1 MNLLKYWQAAFN
13 PSEFER
19 WMDQKISFF
28 GIKSRGNSIL
38 ADDSDNYIR
47 GGGRND
53 QLIAG
58 KGIDFVDGRGG
69 DDVLVGDRLPN
80 QNDYNADGSIFASL
94 SFNKDESDILIAGK
108 GEDILINQ
116 FGSDYFSGDKGNDRI
131 ISLSDSGIPTG
142 NNIPILDNNSTE
154 NQLSQL
160 DFSTNNINPNGLA
173 ADDTLIGGKDA
184 DRFEFHLLINARKEI
199 VDKYT
204 DVETGIINWG
214 MNGVAGEN
222 DNYHDHWVEGIG
234 NDIILDFNSKEGD
247 KILISGHTVQAILL
261 ENNETLNEALVG
273 VYSDQGA
280 DGRRGNGAHDLDVL
294 GTIKVFYKGSFDFDS
309 DVNIQQKDYG
319 AYGVDSNI
327 AAEIESNDDVLL
339 ASTTARITGNASD
352 NDLAGDSGENRIDG
366 LSGDDKIVGYDGND
380 KLFGGSGADHL
391 LGDRESRQSDFH
403 EKGYFIADKQMSYD
417 DKLIGGSEDDLLV
430 DQYGADRYSG
440 DAGNDRLVS
449 LSDSSVPNDNKS
461 LPAGVNDGSDID
473 KLVFA
478 NEYFNPVGISAN
490 DVLTG
495 GEGADTFEWR
505 LLINASKEIV
515 DRNTD
520 TSTGVINWGMNGV
533 AGENDKYHDHWV
545 DGIGIDTI
553 TDFSGNGGENDHIL
567 IQGHTVQ
574 ALLLSSSD
582 NSALIGVYSD
592 QGADGERGNGAH
604 DFDVL
609 GVIRV
614 NHDGNFS
621 IKEDLSVNSADFG
634 AYGPGSGLDDLW
646 A

>member
-13 PSEFER
+13 PSDFES

-28 GIKSRGNSIL
+28 GVKSKGNIIL
-38 ADDSDNYIR
+38 ANDSKSYIR
-47 GGGRND
+47 GGGKND
-53 QLIAG
+53 LLIAG
-58 KGIDFVDGRGG
+58 RGIDLVDGRGG
-69 DDVLVGDRLPN
+69 DDVLVGDRLPS
-80 QNDYNADGSIFASL
+80 QNDYNPDGSIFASP
-94 SFNKDESDILIAGK
+94 SFNNDESDALIAGK
-108 GEDILINQ
+108 GDDILINQ
-116 FGSDYFSGDKGNDRI
+116 FGSDYFSGDKGRDRI

-142 NNIPILDNNSTE
+142 NDIPILDNNSTE

-160 DFSTNNINPNGLA
+160 DFSANNVNPNGLA
-173 ADDTLIGGKDA
+173 SDDTLAGGKQA
-184 DRFEFHLLINARKEI
+184 DSFEFHLLINASSEI
-199 VDKYT
+199 VEKHT
-204 DVETGIINWG
+204 DFETGIVNWG

-222 DNYHDHWVEGIG
+222 NNYHDHWVDGIG
-234 NDIILDFNSKEGD
+234 NDTILDFNSQEGD

-261 ENNETLNEALVG
+261 DNNEILNEALVG
-273 VYSDQGA
+273 IYSDQGA
-280 DGRRGNGAHDLDVL
+280 DGKRGNGAHDLDVL
-294 GTIKVFYKGSFDFDS
+294 GTIKIFYKGSFEFDS

-327 AAEIESNDDVLL
+327 AAEIHSKEKVLL
-339 ASTTARITGNASD
+339 KSTTFKITGNAND
-352 NDLAGDSGENRIDG
+352 NILAGDSGMNRIDG
-366 LSGDDKIVGYDGND
+366 LSGFDNIIGYAGND
-380 KLFGGSGADHL
+380 KLFGGTGADHL

-403 EKGYFIADKQMSYD
+403 EKGYFIADKQTSYD

-440 DAGNDRLVS
+440 GSGDDRLVS
-449 LSDSSVPNDNKS
+449 LSDSSVPSDNKS
-461 LPAGVNDGSDID
+461 LPADANDGGDIE
-473 KLVFA
+473 KLVF
-478 NEYFNPVGISAN
+478 EDKYFNPGGNSAN
-490 DVLTG
+490 DELTG
-495 GEGADTFEWR
+495 GEGSDIFEWR
-505 LLINASKEIV
+505 LLINASKSVV
-515 DRNTD
+515 DKHTD
-520 TSTGVINWGMNGV
+520 STGVIDWGMNGV
-533 AGENDKYHDHWV
+533 AGENDAYHDHWV

-553 TDFSGNGGENDHIL
+553 TDFSGIGGENDHIL

-621 IKEDLSVNSADFG
+621 FDEDLSINGKDFG
-634 AYGPGSGLDDLW
+634 AYGLGSGLDSLW
-646 A
+646 I

>member
-1 MNLLKYWQAAFN
+1 MNLFKYWQAAFN
-13 PSEFER
+13 AIDFES
-19 WMDQKISFF
+19 WMDQKISFY
-28 GIKSRGNSIL
+28 GIKSRGNIIV
-38 ADDSDNYIR
+38 ADDSDSYIR

-53 QLIAG
+53 LLIAG
-58 KGIDFVDGRGG
+58 NRIDVIDGRGG
-69 DDVLVGDRLPN
+69 DDVLVGDRLPD
-80 QNDYNADGSIFASL
+80 QNDYNTDGSISASAL
-94 SFNKDESDILIAGK
+94 LNKDESDVLIAGR
-108 GEDILINQ
+108 GDDILINQ

-131 ISLSDSGIPTG
+131 ISLSDSGVPTG
-142 NNIPILDNNSTE
+142 NNIPILDNDSTE

-160 DFSTNNINPNGLA
+160 DFSISKINPNDLA
-173 ADDTLIGGKDA
+173 ANDTLVGGRQA
-184 DRFEFHLLINARKEI
+184 DHFEFHLLINASKAI
-199 VDKYT
+199 VDKHT
-204 DVETGIINWG
+204 DFETGIINWG

-222 DNYHDHWVEGIG
+222 DNYHDHWVDGIG
-234 NDIILDFNSKEGD
+234 NDTILDFNSKEGD

-261 ENNETLNEALVG
+261 DNDETLNEALVG

-280 DGRRGNGAHDLDVL
+280 DGKRGNGAHDLDVL
-294 GTIKVFYKGSFDFDS
+294 GTIQVFYKGRFDFDS
-309 DVNIQQKDYG
+309 DVVIQQKDYG

-327 AAEIESNDDVLL
+327 AAEIESKDEILL
-339 ASTTARITGNASD
+339 ASTTARITGNAND
-352 NDLAGDSGENRIDG
+352 NDLAGDSGKNRIDG
-366 LSGDDKIVGYDGND
+366 LSGNDKVAGYDGND
-380 KLFGGSGADHL
+380 KLFGGSGTDHL

-403 EKGYFIADKQMSYD
+403 EKGYFIANKQMSYE

-440 DAGNDRLVS
+440 DTGNDRLVS

-461 LPAGVNDGSDID
+461 LPAGVDDGNDID
-473 KLVFA
+473 KLVFG

-505 LLINASKEIV
+505 LLINASKAIV
-515 DRNTD
+515 DKHTD
-520 TSTGVINWGMNGV
+520 AATGVIDWGMNGV
-533 AGENDKYHDHWV
+533 AGENDNYHDHWV

-582 NSALIGVYSD
+582 NAALIGVYSD

-609 GVIRV
+609 GVIKV

-621 IKEDLSVNSADFG
+621 IDEDLTVNGADFG

-646 A
+646 V